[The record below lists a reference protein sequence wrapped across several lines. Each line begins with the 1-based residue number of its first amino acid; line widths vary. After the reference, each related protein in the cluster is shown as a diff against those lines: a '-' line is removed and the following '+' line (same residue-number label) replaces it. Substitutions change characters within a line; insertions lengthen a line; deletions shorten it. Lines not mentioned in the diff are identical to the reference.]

1 MNSGK
6 QKHTKVTNS
15 RDFNPKGQVFLGN
28 SILISLQP
36 PIFFYLN
43 WRTGSQYVQVN
54 CCCLFSVP
62 PSRAFFPSTLNPFP
76 ACIHEPLVGTR
87 GKVIPDLIR
96 PIWGKLSQV
105 EPKYFRSPLFPP
117 FFLLK
122 LYWLCFALGPWE
134 LRCAQVFC
142 CFVTKREPH
151 LNIKTYLLG

>member
-15 RDFNPKGQVFLGN
+15 GDFNPEGQVFLGN
-28 SILISLQP
+28 SRLISLQP
-36 PIFFYLN
+36 PIFFYLK

-54 CCCLFSVP
+54 CCCLFSVL
-62 PSRAFFPSTLNPFP
+62 PSRAVFLQPCTLFQP
-76 ACIHEPLVGTR
+76 AYLTR
-87 GKVIPDLIR
+87 WWVPEAKWFPDLIR
-96 PIWGKLSQV
+96 PIWVKLSQV

-142 CFVTKREPH
+142 CFVTKCETH
-151 LNIKTYLLG
+151 LSIKTYLLG